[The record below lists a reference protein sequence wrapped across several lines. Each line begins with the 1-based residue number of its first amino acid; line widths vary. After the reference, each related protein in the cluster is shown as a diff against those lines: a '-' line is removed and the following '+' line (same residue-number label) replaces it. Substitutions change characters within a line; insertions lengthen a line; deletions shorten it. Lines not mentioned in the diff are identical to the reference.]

1 MKIKHRLLEEADE
14 TGTQQVNTDLSAEE
28 QAVNVLMGKDD
39 EKPDTDDLETDDEV
53 EAKADEDADLET
65 GDEADEADESD
76 EVEAY
81 KLENLAEKLG
91 VEAEDVYNIEVPIAD
106 GETATISELKDAYK
120 DVEAINTERETLEHT
135 RVTQQN
141 EQLAARDQITK
152 LVSLLGDQVPDEL
165 WQAVEDIQGQEVAK
179 AGESMLAA
187 IPDWKEPAA
196 VKADMTAMGEHLKSY
211 GFTAAD
217 LGRVMDSRLMV
228 YIRDNMRKEKLA
240 KEAKAKLAASKK
252 PAKHLKGKKPD
263 TAKTAAHARLHK
275 AAKAGNKDAQT
286 ELAANL
292 ISGVQ

>member
-14 TGTQQVNTDLSAEE
+14 TGTQQVNTDLSVEE
-28 QAVNVLMGKDD
+28 QAVNALLGKDD
-39 EKPDTDDLETDDEV
+39 EKPDTDDLETDEEV

-65 GDEADEADESD
+65 DDATETDESD

-91 VEAEDVYNIEVPIAD
+91 VEAEDVYSIEVPIAD
-106 GETATISELKDAYK
+106 GESVTISELKDAYK

-165 WQAVEDIQGQEVAK
+165 WQAVEQIQGQEVAK

-196 VKADMTAMGEHLKSY
+196 VKADMTAMGEHLEPY
-211 GFTAAD
+211 GFKAED

-228 YIRDNMRKEKLA
+228 YIRDNMRKEKLG

-252 PAKHLKGKKPD
+252 PAKNLRSSKPD
-263 TAKTAAHARLHK
+263 TAKKAAHARLHK
-275 AAKAGNKDAQT
+275 AAKAGDKNAQQQ
-286 ELAANL
+286 LAAQL
-292 ISGVQ
+292 ISGVS